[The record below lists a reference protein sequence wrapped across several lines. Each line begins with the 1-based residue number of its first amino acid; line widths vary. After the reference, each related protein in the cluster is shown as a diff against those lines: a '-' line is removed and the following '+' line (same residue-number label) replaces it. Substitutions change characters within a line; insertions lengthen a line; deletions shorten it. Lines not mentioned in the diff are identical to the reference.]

1 MLSVRRPGA
10 RRRKRRRPLHW
21 VGRARRGRR
30 RRREEGGGCEGAGAP
45 TAAGTGGGGPGRCDP
60 PGPEGKG
67 EASTG
72 GEGLSLRGGEA
83 PAWPLGQA
91 ERRAGEQRR
100 CRGGS
105 AAADGGGGAGPRRLL
120 FSAPLGLGLPPSSP
134 GPRLL
139 STPSFLFP
147 PAGSCFASPPLGAR
161 RNQRRAAKTEEE
173 ALAAA
178 AAASNMADASRA
190 AQLGD
195 PRRRPARPLASG
207 PRGPGP
213 PRGTIERARA
223 RGRAR
228 ASPPGGRAQ
237 LYPPPPPRP
246 PHTPPPRR
254 CGNAGCSPLER
265 PCRGREPLQSVDVK
279 KNPNPAPT
287 ALLASLGNNIR
298 VSVVSIGTG
307 LFTRGLV
314 DFFKTLLDVGLE
326 VNRQKTS

>member
-1 MLSVRRPGA
+1 M
-10 RRRKRRRPLHW
+10 
-21 VGRARRGRR
+21 
-30 RRREEGGGCEGAGAP
+30 
-45 TAAGTGGGGPGRCDP
+45 GGGGRADGGGDGGWGAGPLRP

-237 LYPPPPPRP
+237 LYPPPAPRSP
-246 PHTPPPRR
+246 PHNTSSPLRECGLQPLGAPLQGERATAKRR
-254 CGNAGCSPLER
+254 C
-265 PCRGREPLQSVDVK
+265 
-279 KNPNPAPT
+279 
-287 ALLASLGNNIR
+287 
-298 VSVVSIGTG
+298 
-307 LFTRGLV
+307 
-314 DFFKTLLDVGLE
+314 
-326 VNRQKTS
+326 